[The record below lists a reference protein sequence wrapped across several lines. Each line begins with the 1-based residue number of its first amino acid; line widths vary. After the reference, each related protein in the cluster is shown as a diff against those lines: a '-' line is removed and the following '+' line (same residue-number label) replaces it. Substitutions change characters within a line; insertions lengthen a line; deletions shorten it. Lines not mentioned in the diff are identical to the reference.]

1 MGYWVYKSIQIIIE
15 YLTIKKKKVDLH
27 ILMNTY
33 TNLYRMRSFL
43 VGRVLESLLKNKKEV
58 AN

>member
-15 YLTIKKKKVDLH
+15 YFPIKKKKVDLH